1 MTTETRNFNAA
12 SFYAHLKEGQ
22 FMGVRC
28 QACGKL
34 SAEARPMCQ
43 DCHGRAMEWFAFC
56 GRGQL
61 SAFTCI
67 SVVPNAMGEKGY
79 GRKQSL
85 LLWHR
90 KPWKRGPP
98 HQRSY
103 SGRGRRQPAEH
114 HYRHGIVLKHPGHG
128 LRPAGLGLW
137 SGLAASMRFLLWA
150 YGKARRKRNRATALV
165 IKDGKLLVVRERGA
179 RHWSLPGGG
188 MKKGEEPVEA
198 ACRELVEENR
208 VDGPVR
214 HVHLPLR
221 KRQPTPPRLP
231 ADGGR

>member
-43 DCHGRAMEWFAFC
+43 DCHGRAMEWFAFS

-79 GRKQSL
+79 GRNNPYCS
-85 LLWHR
+85 
-90 KPWKRGPP
+90 
-98 HQRSY
+98 
-103 SGRGRRQPAEH
+103 
-114 HYRHGIVLKHPGHG
+114 GIVTLEEGPRISALILGVDAANPQNITTG
-128 LRPAGLGLW
+128 MSLSLNIQDMDSDRPV
-137 SGLAASMRFLLWA
+137 LAF
-150 YGKARRKRNRATALV
+150 
-165 IKDGKLLVVRERGA
+165 
-179 RHWSLPGGG
+179 
-188 MKKGEEPVEA
+188 
-198 ACRELVEENR
+198 
-208 VDGPVR
+208 GP
-214 HVHLPLR
+214 
-221 KRQPTPPRLP
+221 
-231 ADGGR
+231 A